1 MPIRIGIIGAGRM
14 GNNHTGH
21 LLNNPEAQVVA
32 AADILPERAEA
43 LAARTGGRAYT
54 DYREMLDKE
63 ALDAVYVCTPTRGH
77 AEHAVAVAE
86 RKLALFVE
94 KPLAA
99 TMAEAWQIARA
110 VKRGGRHLVRGLPV
124 ALHGRGD
131 QSPGDPWGS
140 PAGRGGRAMVLDD
153 PADPLA
159 AR

>member
-1 MPIRIGIIGAGRM
+1 MAVRIGIISAGRM

-32 AADILPERAEA
+32 AADILPERAAA
-43 LAARTGGRAYT
+43 LVARTDSRATGGRAYT

-99 TMAEAWQIARA
+99 TMAEAINLNLFIE
-110 VKRGGRHLVRGLPV
+110 RGR
-124 ALHGRGD
+124 
-131 QSPGDPWGS
+131 
-140 PAGRGGRAMVLDD
+140 
-153 PADPLA
+153 
-159 AR
+159 